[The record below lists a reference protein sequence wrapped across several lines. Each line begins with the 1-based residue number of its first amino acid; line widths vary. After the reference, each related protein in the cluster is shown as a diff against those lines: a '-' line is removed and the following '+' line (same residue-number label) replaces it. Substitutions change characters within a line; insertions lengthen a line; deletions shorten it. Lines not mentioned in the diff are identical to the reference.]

1 MITISTAGFAVLLI
15 LFIIAFI
22 GFAIL
27 MSQYEAENDKLKIK
41 NELLK
46 QELQP
51 YIEKKAKQN
60 KKQELKELLKEIE
73 KEKRGK

>member
-1 MITISTAGFAVLLI
+1 MITISTAGLVVFLI

-27 MSQYEAENDKLKIK
+27 VSQEEEENDKLKIE

-46 QELQP
+46 KELQP
-51 YIEKKAKQN
+51 YREKKEKQN

-73 KEKRGK
+73 KEKC

>member
-1 MITISTAGFAVLLI
+1 MITISKAGFVVLLI

-27 MSQYEAENDKLKIK
+27 VSQYEAENDKLKIK

-46 QELQP
+46 KELQP
-51 YIEKKAKQN
+51 FKEKQERQA
-60 KKQELKELLKEIE
+60 KKQEIKELLKEIE

>member
-1 MITISTAGFAVLLI
+1 MITISTAGFVVFLLLI
-15 LFIIAFI
+15 LV
-22 GFAIL
+22 AIFGL
-27 MSQYEAENDKLKIK
+27 AIVVSQEEDEIDKLKIE

-46 QELQP
+46 KELQP
-51 YIEKKAKQN
+51 YREKKEKQN